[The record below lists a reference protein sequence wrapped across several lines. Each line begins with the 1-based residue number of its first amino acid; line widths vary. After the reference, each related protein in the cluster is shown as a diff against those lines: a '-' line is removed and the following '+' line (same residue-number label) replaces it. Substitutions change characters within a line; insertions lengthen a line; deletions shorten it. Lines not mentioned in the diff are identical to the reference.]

1 MLKSKNNVVNAR
13 VQKNFTDYSVIIN
26 SGSLVIENKWTDYSG
41 TFFNVQQYLRSVI
54 TTQRVRFFNYTKYA
68 CYLVVGID
76 VNGALSV
83 IEGTQTLF
91 TTLESVPRPATFNI
105 VPLVGIIAIQDG
117 SSNLIDGIKPLN
129 ESNVIFYSGMGN
141 VLDKNLVG
149 PVGVDSLIAGE
160 TGIQG
165 ETGFQ
170 GLSGLTGPVGDIG
183 ITGDD
188 GLGITGLD
196 GPQGMTGLNWDVQV
210 MFDVLL

>member
-1 MLKSKNNVVNAR
+1 MLKSKNTVVTAK

-26 SGSLVIENKWTDYSG
+26 AGSLVIENKWIDYSG
-41 TFFNVQQYLRSVI
+41 TFFNVQQYLRNAI
-54 TTQRVRFFNYTKYA
+54 TTQRVRFFNYAGYA

-83 IEGTQTLF
+83 IEGTQALF
-91 TTLESVPRPATFNI
+91 TTSESVPRPAIFNI
-105 VPLVGIIAIQDG
+105 VPLVGIIVIQDG
-117 SSNLIDGIKPLN
+117 SSNLIDGIKPLD

-149 PVGVDSLIAGE
+149 PEGVNSLITGE
-160 TGIQG
+160 TGTQG

-170 GLSGLTGPVGDIG
+170 GLPGLTGPIGDMG

-188 GLGITGLD
+188 GLGITGLI

-210 MFDVLL
+210 MFDVLF